1 MEKALG
7 NAQEKAWRKEKEVD
21 ELTERV
27 ERAESLQKAVEV
39 CYFPIFAPKS
49 ACGIF
54 FHSSSKVCKYS
65 QKSMYD
71 KRSREDEWN
80 RERAQ
85 LEMENAQLKMQ
96 LAKESVSVGVKKGS
110 SARNSENDELTKLKK
125 TLHAKGCFLHTD
137 HQTFAVEFFYCLE
150 NSY

>member
-1 MEKALG
+1 MG
-7 NAQEKAWRKEKEVD
+7 NAQEKAWRKEKEVE

-39 CYFPIFAPKS
+39 CFFYHSKICSLKKSLFPVDF
-49 ACGIF
+49 
-54 FHSSSKVCKYS
+54 KVTSEFYYCS
-65 QKSMYD
+65 QKSMFD

-110 SARNSENDELTKLKK
+110 SARNPESDELTKLKK
-125 TLHAKGCFLHTD
+125 TLHAKGCFHIM
-137 HQTFAVEFFYCLE
+137 
-150 NSY
+150 NSKFID